1 MSPLF
6 DETLGHLHAGELRT
20 MSVLR
25 GSLLTSLW
33 VPGRGVNDID
43 LLVDGRWTPESLTP
57 VLQRAF
63 STFPSDACDVTV
75 IWAETDN
82 PGLRATV
89 RRGVEVVQVDFGWGE
104 QLAVPPVD
112 TLVRGRTWRAVTPEV
127 MFGWKVHSLVE
138 HGPRGRWH
146 AKTMADLYL
155 LLRHVRLEPTASRA
169 CIDAAFASQRMPLTV
184 LDGFLDDP
192 SWGQSRGS
200 RNKWKSYAKKSPWV
214 TFPLAEAF
222 PVVREAVHRLIRPN
236 SSG

>member
-1 MSPLF
+1 MSGLF
-6 DETLGHLHAGELRT
+6 DETLAHLHDGELR
-20 MSVLR
+20 SIGVLR

-43 LLVDGRWTPESLTP
+43 LLVDGEWTPQSLTP

-63 STFPSDACDVTV
+63 STLRTDSCDFTV

-82 PGLRATV
+82 PGVRVTV
-89 RRGVEVVQVDFGWGE
+89 RRDAELVQVDFGWGE
-104 QLAVPPVD
+104 RLAVAPID
-112 TLVRGRTWRAVTPEV
+112 TLVRDRTWRAVTPEV

-155 LLRHVRLEPTASRA
+155 LLRHVRLDLTLVQS
-169 CIDAAFASQRMPLTV
+169 CIEAAFASHDMSLTL

-192 SWGQSRGS
+192 TWGQSRGS
-200 RNKWKSYAKKSPWV
+200 RNKWKSYVKKSPWV
-214 TFPLAEAF
+214 TFTLTEAF
-222 PVVREAVHRLIRPN
+222 PVVRNTVKRLVR
-236 SSG
+236 G

>member
-1 MSPLF
+1 MSALF
-6 DETLGHLHAGELRT
+6 DETLWHLHDGELRP

-43 LLVDGRWTPESLTP
+43 LLVDGTWTPPTLMP

-63 STFPSDACDVTV
+63 ATFPADACDFTV
-75 IWAETDN
+75 IWEETDN

-89 RRGVEVVQVDFGWGE
+89 RRGAEHVQIDFGWGE

-112 TLVRGRTWRAVTPEV
+112 TAVRGRTWRAVTPEV

-155 LLRHVRLEPTASRA
+155 MIRHVRLEHTVARS
-169 CIDAAFASQRMPLTV
+169 CIDAAFGSQQLPLTA

-192 SWGQSRGS
+192 TWGQSRGS
-200 RNKWKSYAKKSPWV
+200 RNKWKSYVKKSPWV

-222 PVVREAVHRLIRPN
+222 PVVREAVRRLIRGN
-236 SSG
+236 SPG